1 MREYK
6 FRAWDKKKRKMIYL
20 SPNDTILFQN
30 GKCSVWKENQ
40 YDETEECFCC
50 ETFSDVIPML
60 CLGRKDKN
68 KEELYEG
75 DIVLY
80 DDKQK
85 FEVIWMQ
92 DRYCLREL
100 KHKYILDGI
109 WWELTEKI
117 GNIHEN
123 PELLKEGSV

>member
-6 FRAWDKKKRKMIYL
+6 FRGKRL
-20 SPNDTILFQN
+20 DTGEWVYGDLNMHEN
-30 GKCSVWKENQ
+30 GVFISNWIGEAYQ
-40 YDETEECFCC
+40 YEVYPETVGQYIE
-50 ETFSDVIPML
+50 
-60 CLGRKDKN
+60 RKDKN
-68 KEELYEG
+68 KEEIYEG

-92 DRYCLREL
+92 DGYCLREL

-117 GNIHEN
+117 SIHDN